1 MKKTA
6 VIEQEFDSIQ
16 NQITTVHS
24 ENVRQIHAALKEFEE
39 LNTAAGGFYSEEIS
53 PKIAALIEEIREI
66 RSLADLMEAAYS
78 AHEYIIR
85 SFRTAVE
92 NYDDC

>member
-6 VIEQEFDSIQ
+6 IIAQEFDSIQ
-16 NQITTVHS
+16 NQITTIHS
-24 ENVRQIHAALKEFEE
+24 DNVRQIHAALKEFEE
-39 LNTAAGGFYSEEIS
+39 LNTATGGFYSEEIS
-53 PKIAALIEEIREI
+53 PKIAALIEEI

-92 NYDDC
+92 NYDDCR

>member
-6 VIEQEFDSIQ
+6 VIAQEFDSIQ

-24 ENVRQIHAALKEFEE
+24 ENVRQIHAVLKEFEE

-53 PKIAALIEEIREI
+53 PKIAALIEEIR
-66 RSLADLMEAAYS
+66 SLADLMEDAYS

-85 SFRTAVE
+85 SFCNAVE
-92 NYDDC
+92 NYDDCR

>member
-24 ENVRQIHAALKEFEE
+24 ENVRQIHAAL
-39 LNTAAGGFYSEEIS
+39 
-53 PKIAALIEEIREI
+53 IEEI

-92 NYDDC
+92 NYDDCR

>member
-16 NQITTVHS
+16 NQIMTVHS
-24 ENVRQIHAALKEFEE
+24 ENVRQIHSALKEFEE

-53 PKIAALIEEIREI
+53 PKKVTLIESFENLYNLFK
-66 RSLADLMEAAYS
+66 RSYNQTGLS
-78 AHEYIIR
+78 HR
-85 SFRTAVE
+85 TFRIQE
-92 NYDDC
+92 

>member
-1 MKKTA
+1 MKNTA
-6 VIEQEFDSIQ
+6 VIEQEVDSIQ
-16 NQITTVHS
+16 NQIMTVHREKVS
-24 ENVRQIHAALKEFEE
+24 QIHAALKEFEE

-53 PKIAALIEEIREI
+53 PKIAALIEEIR
-66 RSLADLMEAAYS
+66 SLADLMEAAYS

-92 NYDDC
+92 NYDDCR

>member
-6 VIEQEFDSIQ
+6 VIAQEFDSIQ

-24 ENVRQIHAALKEFEE
+24 ENVRQIHAVLKEFKE

-53 PKIAALIEEIREI
+53 PKIAALIEEIR
-66 RSLADLMEAAYS
+66 SLTDLMETAYS

-85 SFRTAVE
+85 SFLTAVE
-92 NYDDC
+92 NYDDCR

>member
-6 VIEQEFDSIQ
+6 VIEQEFDTIQ

-53 PKIAALIEEIREI
+53 PKIAALIEEIR
-66 RSLADLMEAAYS
+66 SLADLMEAAYS

-92 NYDDC
+92 NYDDCR